1 MLVVISPA
9 KTLDYESPVKIRKFT
24 QPDFLQDSLQLVNG
38 LRKLSPAQI
47 SDLMSISPA
56 LGALNHERFN
66 TWHLPFDRKN
76 ARQALFAFKGDVY
89 IGLDALS
96 LSPDDIT
103 FAQKHLRI
111 LSGLY
116 GLLRPLDLIQP
127 YRLEMGTAWKATG
140 TGSLYEF
147 WGSKITATLNE
158 ELRGRRKPVLINL
171 ASNEYFKSVKEKQ
184 LSADVISPVFK
195 DYKDGQYKLI
205 SFFAKKARG
214 LMSAWIIRN
223 RISKPADLL
232 SFDMEGYYYSERDS
246 TPNTPIFLR
255 NNSA

>member
-9 KTLDYESPVKIRKFT
+9 KSLDFATPVKIRRFT
-24 QPDFLQDSLQLVNG
+24 QPDFLNESQQLIDG
-38 LRKLSPAQI
+38 LRQLSPVQVSA
-47 SDLMSISPA
+47 LMSISPT
-56 LGALNHERFN
+56 LGLLNRERFN
-66 TWHLPFDRKN
+66 SWQLPFDNRN
-76 ARQALFAFKGDVY
+76 ARQALFAFDGDVY
-89 IGLDALS
+89 AGLNAPALS
-96 LSPDDIT
+96 VSDIT

-127 YRLEMGTAWKATG
+127 YRLEMGTAWKTSGAN
-140 TGSLYEF
+140 SLYDF
-147 WGSKITATLNE
+147 WGLKITDALNE
-158 ELRGRRKPVLINL
+158 ELRGSRKPVLINL
-171 ASNEYFKSVKEKQ
+171 ASNEYFKAVKTRK

-214 LMSAWIIRN
+214 LMSAYIIQN

-232 SFDMEGYYYSERDS
+232 SFDVDGYRYSQHDS
-246 TPNTPIFLR
+246 TPNAPVFLR
-255 NNSA
+255 KT